1 MHVVTRQAPGSRQVL
16 RDAILD
22 AANDLLGRYGYH
34 KMTVEDI
41 AAEVGIGKGTIYLHF
56 PSKEEVVLSTIDRMV
71 DRLLAKLEEIAE
83 GPGSVAPR
91 LESMLVARVLF
102 RFDNRHHDSKSMDEL
117 LSALRP
123 AFLLRR
129 ERYFAAEAAVLATVL
144 EEGRAHGDF
153 AVEDSAATAHT
164 LVLATNALL
173 PYSLSAQE
181 LGKRKHVAE
190 QATALARLLVRGL
203 ASPPHTQEEV

>member
-1 MHVVTRQAPGSRQVL
+1 VNVTTRPAPSRQVL

-22 AANDLLGRYGYH
+22 ATNDLLGRYGYN

-41 AAEVGIGKGTIYLHF
+41 ADEVGIGKGTIYLHF

-71 DRLLAKLEEIAE
+71 DRLLVKLAEIAE
-83 GPGSVAPR
+83 GPGSVSSR
-91 LESMLVARVLF
+91 LESMLIARILY
-102 RFDNRHHDSKSMDEL
+102 RFDHRHHDSKSMDEL
-117 LSALRP
+117 LSALRSP
-123 AFLLRR
+123 YLARR
-129 ERYFAAEAAVLATVL
+129 ERYFAAEAAVLAEVL
-144 EEGRAHGDF
+144 EEGRAHHEVSVDDV
-153 AVEDSAATAHT
+153 AVTAQT

-173 PYSLSAQE
+173 PSNLSARE

-203 ASPPHTQEEV
+203 TLPRRS

>member
-1 MHVVTRQAPGSRQVL
+1 MNVTTRPAPSRQVL

-22 AANDLLGRYGYH
+22 ATNDLLGRYGYN

-41 AAEVGIGKGTIYLHF
+41 ADEVGIGKGTIYLHF

-71 DRLLAKLEEIAE
+71 DRLLVKLAEIAE
-83 GPGSVAPR
+83 GPGSVSSR
-91 LESMLVARVLF
+91 LESMLIARILY
-102 RFDNRHHDSKSMDEL
+102 RFDHRHHDSKSMDEL
-117 LSALRP
+117 LSALRSP
-123 AFLLRR
+123 YLARR
-129 ERYFAAEAAVLATVL
+129 ERYFAAEAAVLAEVL
-144 EEGRAHGDF
+144 EEGRAHHELSVDDV
-153 AVEDSAATAHT
+153 AVTAQT

-173 PYSLSAQE
+173 PSNLSARE

-203 ASPPHTQEEV
+203 TLPRRS

>member
-1 MHVVTRQAPGSRQVL
+1 MHVVRPPLSSRQVM

-22 AANDLLGRYGYH
+22 AANELLGRYGYN
-34 KMTVEDI
+34 KMTVDDL

-71 DRLLAKLEEIAE
+71 DRLLVKLAEIAE
-83 GPGSVAPR
+83 GPGSVPSR
-91 LESMLVARVLF
+91 LESMLVTRILY

-117 LSALRP
+117 LSALRTP
-123 AFLLRR
+123 YLARR
-129 ERYFAAEAAVLATVL
+129 ERYFAAEAAVLVEVL
-144 EEGRAHGDF
+144 EEGRAHDELSLDDV
-153 AVEDSAATAHT
+153 AITAQT
-164 LVLATNALL
+164 LILATNALL
-173 PYSLSAQE
+173 PSNLSARE

-203 ASPPHTQEEV
+203 DPRR

>member
-1 MHVVTRQAPGSRQVL
+1 MHVATPKAPGSRHVL

-41 AAEVGIGKGTIYLHF
+41 ADEVGIGKGTIYLHF
-56 PSKEEVVLSTIDRMV
+56 PSKEEVVLSTIDRLV
-71 DRLLAKLEEIAE
+71 DRLLLELGKLAE
-83 GPGSVAPR
+83 GPGSVGSR
-91 LESMLVARVLF
+91 LESMLVTRIVF
-102 RFDNRHHDSKSMDEL
+102 RFDHRHHDSKSMDEL

-123 AFLLRR
+123 AFLQRR
-129 ERYFAAEAAVLATVL
+129 ERYFAAEEAVLAQVL

-153 AVEDSAATAHT
+153 AVDDAAATAHT

-173 PYSLSAQE
+173 PYSLSARE

-190 QATALARLLVRGL
+190 QAASLARLLVRGL
-203 ASPPHTQEEV
+203 APSPRSRKEV

>member
-1 MHVVTRQAPGSRQVL
+1 MHVASRQVL

-22 AANDLLGRYGYH
+22 AANELLGRYGYH

-71 DRLLAKLEEIAE
+71 DRLLAKLAEISE
-83 GPGSVAPR
+83 GPGSVASR
-91 LESMLVARVLF
+91 LESMLLARVLF

-129 ERYFAAEAAVLATVL
+129 ERYFAAEAAVLAAVL

-153 AVEDSAATAHT
+153 AVEDPDAAAHT

-190 QATALARLLVRGL
+190 QASALARLLVRGL
-203 ASPPHTQEEV
+203 ASSPRPSQGGSR

>member
-1 MHVVTRQAPGSRQVL
+1 MHVARPPLGSRQVM

-22 AANDLLGRYGYH
+22 AANELLGRYGYN
-34 KMTVEDI
+34 KMTVDDL

-71 DRLLAKLEEIAE
+71 DRLLVKLAEIAE
-83 GPGSVAPR
+83 GPGSVSSR
-91 LESMLVARVLF
+91 LESMLVTRILY

-117 LSALRP
+117 LSALRTP
-123 AFLLRR
+123 YLARR
-129 ERYFAAEAAVLATVL
+129 ERYFAAEAAVLAEVL
-144 EEGRAHGDF
+144 EEGRAHDEF
-153 AVEDSAATAHT
+153 SFDDVAVTAQT

-173 PYSLSAQE
+173 PSNLSARE

-203 ASPPHTQEEV
+203 APPR

>member
-1 MHVVTRQAPGSRQVL
+1 MHVARPPLSSRQVL

-22 AANDLLGRYGYH
+22 AANELLGRYGYN
-34 KMTVEDI
+34 KMTVDDL

-71 DRLLAKLEEIAE
+71 DRLLVKLAEIAE
-83 GPGSVAPR
+83 GPGSVSSR
-91 LESMLVARVLF
+91 LESMLVTRILY

-117 LSALRP
+117 LSALRAP
-123 AFLLRR
+123 YLARR
-129 ERYFAAEAAVLATVL
+129 ERYFAAEAAVLAEVL
-144 EEGRAHGDF
+144 EEGRAHDELSLDDV
-153 AVEDSAATAHT
+153 AITAQT

-173 PYSLSAQE
+173 PSNLSARE

-203 ASPPHTQEEV
+203 APQR

>member
-1 MHVVTRQAPGSRQVL
+1 MHVARPPLSSRQVM

-22 AANDLLGRYGYH
+22 AANELLGRYGYN
-34 KMTVEDI
+34 KMTVDDL

-71 DRLLAKLEEIAE
+71 DRLLVKLAEIAE
-83 GPGSVAPR
+83 GPGSVASR
-91 LESMLVARVLF
+91 LESMLVTRILY

-117 LSALRP
+117 LSALRTP
-123 AFLLRR
+123 YLARR
-129 ERYFAAEAAVLATVL
+129 ERYFAAEAAVLAEVL
-144 EEGRAHGDF
+144 EEGRAHDELSLDD
-153 AVEDSAATAHT
+153 VAATAQT
-164 LVLATNALL
+164 LILATNALL
-173 PYSLSAQE
+173 PSNLSARE

-203 ASPPHTQEEV
+203 APRR

>member
-1 MHVVTRQAPGSRQVL
+1 MHVARPPVSSRQVM

-22 AANDLLGRYGYH
+22 AANELLGRYGYN
-34 KMTVEDI
+34 KMTVDDL

-71 DRLLAKLEEIAE
+71 DRLLVKLAEIAE
-83 GPGSVAPR
+83 GPGSVPSR
-91 LESMLVARVLF
+91 LESMLVTRILY
-102 RFDNRHHDSKSMDEL
+102 RLDNRHHDSKSMDEL
-117 LSALRP
+117 LSALRTP
-123 AFLLRR
+123 YLARR
-129 ERYFAAEAAVLATVL
+129 ERYFAAEAAVLSEVL
-144 EEGRAHGDF
+144 EEGRAHDELSLDD
-153 AVEDSAATAHT
+153 AAATAQT

-173 PYSLSAQE
+173 PSNLSARE

-203 ASPPHTQEEV
+203 APQRRR

>member
-1 MHVVTRQAPGSRQVL
+1 MQAIRQAPSSRQVM

-22 AANDLLGRYGYH
+22 AANELLGRHGYN
-34 KMTVEDI
+34 KMTVDDL
-41 AAEVGIGKGTIYLHF
+41 ANEVGIGKGTIYLHF

-71 DRLLAKLEEIAE
+71 DRLLVKLAEIAE
-83 GPGSVAPR
+83 GPGSVSAR
-91 LESMLVARVLF
+91 LESMLVTRILY

-117 LSALRP
+117 LSALRT
-123 AFLLRR
+123 AYLARR
-129 ERYFAAEAAVLATVL
+129 ERYFAAEAAVIAEVL
-144 EEGRAHGDF
+144 DEGRVHDDLS
-153 AVEDSAATAHT
+153 VDDVAATAQT

-173 PYSLSAQE
+173 PSNLSARE

-203 ASPPHTQEEV
+203 APQRRH

>member
-1 MHVVTRQAPGSRQVL
+1 MHVARPPLSSRQVM

-22 AANDLLGRYGYH
+22 AANELLGRYGYN
-34 KMTVEDI
+34 KMTVDDL

-71 DRLLAKLEEIAE
+71 DRLLVKLAEIAE
-83 GPGSVAPR
+83 GPGSVSSR
-91 LESMLVARVLF
+91 LESMLVMRILY

-117 LSALRP
+117 LSALRTP
-123 AFLLRR
+123 YLARR
-129 ERYFAAEAAVLATVL
+129 ERYFAAEAAVLAEVL
-144 EEGRAHGDF
+144 EEGRAHDELSF
-153 AVEDSAATAHT
+153 DDVAITAQT

-173 PYSLSAQE
+173 PSNLSARE

-190 QATALARLLVRGL
+190 QATALASLLVRGL
-203 ASPPHTQEEV
+203 APRR